1 VKHGLVYVPL
11 ESKNENL
18 NINYNPILTNS
29 QSINPNISH
38 EPSSHQPVFNPL
50 NIPQYYPFYR
60 PPLDMQHMQHVQHG
74 QNPFMGV
81 YHPMMIRPGMPGVP
95 MQIPMGPF
103 FDHSQSTRTKS
114 KDESESES
122 ESRSRRKKEKKEKS
136 KIYFTLINY
145 IYNLNLIRIQ
155 ILF

>member
-18 NINYNPILTNS
+18 NINYNSILTNS

-38 EPSSHQPVFNPL
+38 EPSSHQPAFNPL

-60 PPLDMQHMQHVQHG
+60 PPVDVSHGHAPGHV
-74 QNPFMGV
+74 PAPMMGMP
-81 YHPMMIRPGMPGVP
+81 YPMMIRPGMPMQMP
-95 MQIPMGPF
+95 MPY

-114 KDESESES
+114 KDESESDSES
-122 ESRSRRKKEKKEKS
+122 EKSRSRRKKDKKEKS
-136 KIYFTLINY
+136 KIIDYKN
-145 IYNLNLIRIQ
+145 
-155 ILF
+155 ILWIFSKYLF